1 MKKDGEIAKQ
11 LNIDHENILKIY
23 HHGVMTYKKPD
34 KDDRLVYC
42 IITEHAEIGTL
53 LNQLN
58 TYDRM
63 VEEVARYFMKQMVD
77 GLI

>member
-1 MKKDGEIAKQ
+1 
-11 LNIDHENILKIY
+11 
-23 HHGVMTYKKPD
+23 MTYQKPD

-53 LNQLN
+53 LDQLN